1 MTEQKSNKPRRSTGK
16 VTLADIA
23 KKVGVGAM
31 TVSRAIHKPDLVSE
45 ELRDK
50 IQQTIQEMGYI
61 PNVAAR
67 NLASVNS
74 NNIVIITTSL
84 IATENTLILEGLQRE
99 LQTAN
104 VQLLFLLAEKDKDW
118 INEAIQYS
126 PEIIVLLNMEYD
138 DNQSQRLKN
147 LNLPLISIGA
157 HNTDGLGI
165 NIGVDISQVIHLLVS
180 HLLQKGKQEI
190 GLLCANQQ
198 LSIFQQ
204 YMKSW
209 HSACLQYAINPHLV
223 LHGANHASF
232 KTGAQLF
239 NEAFLLW
246 GRIDAF
252 ICLSDEMA
260 CGALFEAHRRH
271 INIPYETTI
280 SSIGGL
286 EVSEVCYPKLT
297 TVAIP
302 YKEMGILAGRTVRR
316 LFNQQ
321 IAYKPDSIL
330 VRSRLIIRDST

>member
-74 NNIVIITTSL
+74 NNIVIVTTSL

-104 VQLLFLLAEKDKDW
+104 VQLLFLLTEKDKDW
-118 INEAIQYS
+118 IHEAIQYS

-157 HNTDGLGI
+157 HKTDCLFI
-165 NIGVDISQVIHLLVS
+165 NIFVDISQVINLLVS

-190 GLLCANQQ
+190 
-198 LSIFQQ
+198 
-204 YMKSW
+204 
-209 HSACLQYAINPHLV
+209 
-223 LHGANHASF
+223 
-232 KTGAQLF
+232 
-239 NEAFLLW
+239 
-246 GRIDAF
+246 
-252 ICLSDEMA
+252 
-260 CGALFEAHRRH
+260 
-271 INIPYETTI
+271 
-280 SSIGGL
+280 
-286 EVSEVCYPKLT
+286 
-297 TVAIP
+297 
-302 YKEMGILAGRTVRR
+302 
-316 LFNQQ
+316 
-321 IAYKPDSIL
+321 
-330 VRSRLIIRDST
+330 

>member
-74 NNIVIITTSL
+74 NNIVIVTTSL

-104 VQLLFLLAEKDKDW
+104 VQLLFLLTEKDKDW

-138 DNQSQRLKN
+138 ANQAQRLKS

-157 HNTDGLGI
+157 HKTDGLGI
-165 NIGVDISQVIHLLVS
+165 NIGIDISQVLHLLVS

-190 GLLCANQQ
+190 GLLCASQQ

-209 HSACLQYAINPHLV
+209 HNACLQHAINPHLV
-223 LHGANHASF
+223 LHSANHASF